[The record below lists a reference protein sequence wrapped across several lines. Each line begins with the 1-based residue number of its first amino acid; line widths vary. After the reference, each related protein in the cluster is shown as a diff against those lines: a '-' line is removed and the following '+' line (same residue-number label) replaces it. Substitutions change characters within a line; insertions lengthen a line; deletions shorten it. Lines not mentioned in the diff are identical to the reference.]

1 MRRVERGDLDTRIPI
16 RGNDETSFLAR
27 SFNSLVHRIA
37 ELLHEVKLQQERKTR
52 AEMIALQAQ
61 IKPHFLFNG
70 IKGRKLANAFHLNC
84 LTDPKYG
91 N

>member
-27 SFNSLVHRIA
+27 GFNSLVHRIA

-61 IKPHFLFNG
+61 IKPHFLFTALESINISAVQNQG
-70 IKGRKLANAFHLNC
+70 KKVSQCF
-84 LTDPKYG
+84 PS
-91 N
+91 